1 MNSPI
6 RNLLLVA
13 VVALS
18 GCQVIERLQTIEDL
32 SNGETTPEDVLKAE
46 VADALGVGVAGLSPS
61 PGYSQNGQVDLSL
74 ISRGSDLNPE
84 QMRVEVK
91 NRDGSYSECEYT
103 DGVEVGASPVNA
115 LSLLIDGSGSME
127 RTYYEGECD
136 TCPHDPGRERVGA
149 AARFVET
156 LFDVAPDS
164 RLAIA
169 EFGPEPSAGM
179 SATYLHTD
187 FDTNP
192 RRLESAL
199 DYIGGDQPLGTPLYD
214 SLYEMIDAT
223 ADEAE
228 FLSFEYREGIQRHV
242 VVLSDGIDTASD
254 WYDLDDVIDLALQE
268 NVVVYVVGLGPASA
282 SDTRFD
288 DADLAVRDLQT
299 LASATGG
306 FYAGVDDP
314 SRLHQ
319 LFDNVAYALAGGYE
333 RQTYHCI
340 PRDNASSV
348 IMTPPTSGTRVE
360 GRVLETTQGG
370 EWSNWAF
377 IAP

>member
-169 EFGPEPSAGM
+169 EFGPEP
-179 SATYLHTD
+179 
-187 FDTNP
+187 
-192 RRLESAL
+192 
-199 DYIGGDQPLGTPLYD
+199 
-214 SLYEMIDAT
+214 
-223 ADEAE
+223 
-228 FLSFEYREGIQRHV
+228 
-242 VVLSDGIDTASD
+242 VLA
-254 WYDLDDVIDLALQE
+254 
-268 NVVVYVVGLGPASA
+268 
-282 SDTRFD
+282 
-288 DADLAVRDLQT
+288 
-299 LASATGG
+299 
-306 FYAGVDDP
+306 
-314 SRLHQ
+314 
-319 LFDNVAYALAGGYE
+319 
-333 RQTYHCI
+333 
-340 PRDNASSV
+340 
-348 IMTPPTSGTRVE
+348 
-360 GRVLETTQGG
+360 
-370 EWSNWAF
+370 
-377 IAP
+377 